1 MYDVAHRDIL
11 EYFYIKTGIHFD
23 EKKDVVAN
31 KIDMFYKARNFEN
44 ANSFFVTL
52 KSDATL
58 WQEFV
63 NLLTVN
69 ETYFFREMHQ
79 LNIMAEL
86 VKNMQ
91 GIDVLC
97 APSSSGE
104 EPYTILMSLAEA
116 GLLGR
121 VRKLVGIDINS
132 DVIER
137 AKKGIYSKRSLHR
150 APDGVM
156 SKYFT
161 KKSEELFEIANDVK
175 KYVDLLT
182 LNIFDPSVKSLGR
195 FDFVF
200 SRNMIIYFNKESR
213 ALAEKA
219 LYDLLKPGGILFL
232 GHADIVQNIFNLKKI
247 VQGGIVYYQKERD

>member
-1 MYDVAHRDIL
+1 MYDASHRDIL

-31 KIDMFYKARNFEN
+31 KIDMFYKIRGFEE
-44 ANSFFVTL
+44 ASSFFRTL

-69 ETYFFREMHQ
+69 ETYFFREIHQ
-79 LNIMAEL
+79 MNIMVEL
-86 VKNMQ
+86 VKNMH

-132 DVIER
+132 DVIEM

-150 APDGVM
+150 APESVTP
-156 SKYFT
+156 KYFT
-161 KKSEELFEIANDVK
+161 KRSEELFEIASDIK
-175 KYVDLLT
+175 KYVELSV
-182 LNIFDPSVKSLGR
+182 LNIFDPDVKNLGR

-200 SRNMIIYFNKESR
+200 SRNMIIYFDKESR

-232 GHADIVQNIFNLKKI
+232 GHADIVQNSFNLKKI